1 MGIAAQSAQMSDT
14 DQLPAKAHACF
25 NAGQYDAA
33 LKVLSQISSGTA
45 DEEDLRYTHNKA
57 LAEFAS
63 TGFASTQQLS
73 DALTGIREKM
83 KARAAMG
90 GGLGGNAAGDDAAVG
105 IALTQGT
112 AQKQS
117 IPCSESA
124 ATAGEG
130 LAELDTD
137 SSVVLYNLAALHF
150 QQMQYGAARAILEH
164 LFLHIEP
171 IDEPLAI
178 HICFLLLD
186 VLCHAARGSLHSDS
200 EKKRFGQQTS
210 AVLSYLERP
219 HALNAAGGTD
229 TSSTSSTPATSDSK
243 TNGSTTAISDDAS
256 TVAERSLDQT
266 EFQFRL
272 HLYKAKVLLLL
283 QDHKPCKKEVKSAL
297 EIFQRELKDL
307 ANSSSATA
315 AATAA
320 SGDTTL
326 PAIATQ
332 SAFYP
337 VPSAGIQNLSALY
350 LKANLEYL
358 RDNYKK
364 ALKLLASC
372 HGFQGSEEYAGPG
385 EPVGPHYYNN
395 MGCLHHKLGCYH
407 ASLHYFKKALTA
419 ISDGMS
425 TSSTGS
431 LACGAETDGRV
442 VGGIACEVL
451 YNIGLQ
457 LLLTDEPTQA
467 LKCFEKSALLFYNRP
482 YLWLRMAE
490 CSIAIYRQMQSTL
503 DRQGTSAV
511 IRATVGSGHHRR
523 VLLPLTTATQSHAP
537 NSTAPADAHTADG
550 TSSNSNYSS
559 KTLEEQ
565 ANANTTAAAD
575 SSSSVTQAALI
586 STLENASR
594 YLRNV
599 LYLCASA
606 AQTDKAVA
614 ETGASVR
621 IPGVSMLGVS
631 LRITAKNLEAKE
643 KGATANVTVDSNGN
657 ATSPTTHSSGT
668 ATATTAHTSSS
679 NSDSANGAFDGS
691 NEDVCQSALLS
702 LAYVHLGLND
712 PVAALNYAQ
721 KLLAIATVDA
731 SRAHTAHVY
740 AAEAL
745 CMLDRPTAALE
756 HLTPLSEE
764 HLATAAAATVKV
776 RVYVYMTCAVHQLM
790 QCCARIVACML
801 YTHDQ
806 LLDNRR

>member
-1 MGIAAQSAQMSDT
+1 MGIAAQSAQMSD
-14 DQLPAKAHACF
+14 LPAKAHACF

-63 TGFASTQQLS
+63 TGFSSTQQLS
-73 DALTGIREKM
+73 EALTGIREKM

-90 GGLGGNAAGDDAAVG
+90 SGLGGIAAGDDAAMG
-105 IALTQGT
+105 AALTQGP

-200 EKKRFGQQTS
+200 EKKRFAQQTS

-229 TSSTSSTPATSDSK
+229 TAATSSAAASDSK
-243 TNGSTTAISDDAS
+243 SNGTAAATASDDSS

-307 ANSSSATA
+307 ASSSSATA
-315 AATAA
+315 AAAA
-320 SGDTTL
+320 AVSGDTTP
-326 PAIATQ
+326 PAMATQ

-385 EPVGPHYYNN
+385 EPVGPHYHNN
-395 MGCLHHKLGCYH
+395 MGCLHYKLGCYH

-425 TSSTGS
+425 TASTGS

-451 YNIGLQ
+451 YNTGLQ
-457 LLLTDEPTQA
+457 LLLTDEPAQA

-490 CSIAIYRQMQSTL
+490 CSIALYRQMQSTI

-511 IRATVGSGHHRR
+511 IRATIGSGHHRR
-523 VLLPLTTATQSHAP
+523 VLLPLSTATQSHAP
-537 NSTAPADAHTADG
+537 NSTVPADAHTSD
-550 TSSNSNYSS
+550 SSSSSKNSS

-565 ANANTTAAAD
+565 ANSDTAAAN
-575 SSSSVTQAALI
+575 SGSSVSQAALI
-586 STLENASR
+586 STLESASR

-643 KGATANVTVDSNGN
+643 KGATASVTVDSNGN

-668 ATATTAHTSSS
+668 TAATTAHTSS
-679 NSDSANGAFDGS
+679 DSSGSFDGS
-691 NEDVCQSALLS
+691 NDEVCQSALLS

-721 KLLAIATVDA
+721 KLLAVGGVNA
-731 SRAHTAHVY
+731 SRAHIAHVY

-764 HLATAAAATVKV
+764 HLATAAAATVKA
-776 RVYVYMTCAVHQLM
+776 RLVYTCNLHYAIAYAMLCVYHCICVMYTCSATIRLPY
-790 QCCARIVACML
+790 I
-801 YTHDQ
+801 
-806 LLDNRR
+806 

>member
-105 IALTQGT
+105 TALTQGI
-112 AQKQS
+112 AQKQV

-229 TSSTSSTPATSDSK
+229 AASASSTAATSDSK
-243 TNGSTTAISDDAS
+243 TNGSTTATSDDAS

-315 AATAA
+315 AAAA
-320 SGDTTL
+320 AAVSGDTTP
-326 PAIATQ
+326 PAIAIQ

-451 YNIGLQ
+451 YNTGLQ
-457 LLLTDEPTQA
+457 LLLTDEPVQA

-511 IRATVGSGHHRR
+511 IRATIGSGHHRR

-537 NSTAPADAHTADG
+537 NSTVPADVHAADG
-550 TSSNSNYSS
+550 TSSSNSNNYSS

-565 ANANTTAAAD
+565 ANANTAAATAN

-606 AQTDKAVA
+606 AQTDKAMA

-657 ATSPTTHSSGT
+657 ATSPNIHSSGT
-668 ATATTAHTSSS
+668 TTATAHTSS
-679 NSDSANGAFDGS
+679 SDSANGAFDGS
-691 NEDVCQSALLS
+691 SEEVCQSALLS
-702 LAYVHLGLND
+702 LAYVLLGLND

-721 KLLAIATVDA
+721 KLLAIPSVDA
-731 SRAHTAHVY
+731 SRAHIAHVY

-756 HLTPLSEE
+756 HLTPLSED

-776 RVYVYMTCAVHQLM
+776 RDHVYIRYALCHSLSNA
-790 QCCARIVACML
+790 ARVSLHVRYIHTIN
-801 YTHDQ
+801 Y
-806 LLDNRR
+806 